1 MARESVE
8 DRIHR
13 YLLDRA
19 EPVAPSE
26 LARVFLNSPAVPDA
40 IAEKVLTPLLGKDPR
55 FTRDEAGR
63 WRAESP
69 PPSGPAAAYTVV
81 ELLFAPGAAGPIPLE
96 VGVVRLA
103 GDRLE
108 EARSTLLRPAG
119 RLAPGV
125 RLAEGIE
132 RGALA
137 GAPDLE
143 RVVARLAAFARGSTL
158 ASYRRSPF
166 HVRVCGADPASPL
179 EYVSIARLA
188 RRLGLIPA
196 RASLETC
203 AAALEVTMPSEARA
217 GERAAASAEMLRRL
231 LARIEETRGPRVSA
245 EDILSPQ
252 PVEVDFSRYD
262 FDARFL
268 DALPPQ
274 PGIYIFR
281 DANGRPV
288 YVGKAKNLRARVASY
303 FRRSVRVAP
312 RVQAVRERA
321 VSLEVEAVGSE
332 LEALLLEHRT
342 IAELRPQLNRQ
353 ADVHPRPAPPLDA
366 DQILILPS
374 RDCGCV
380 ELFLLRKGAPP
391 RQVRVARNAPETA
404 RSAIEAAYY
413 RPPAG
418 PPGDASDELA
428 IVQSWMAENRDA
440 VNAVPLDQARD
451 LDDLM
456 RILTDHLRHDT
467 PGERTYHV

>member
-26 LARVFLNSPAVPDA
+26 LVRVFLNSPAVPDA
-40 IAEKVLTPLLGKDPR
+40 LAEKVLTPLLGKDPR
-55 FTRDEAGR
+55 FARDEAGR

-69 PPSGPAAAYTVV
+69 AARAPVAAYTVV
-81 ELLFAPGAAGPIPLE
+81 ELLFAPGVAGPLPLE
-96 VGVVRLA
+96 VGVVRLV

-108 EARSTLLRPAG
+108 EPRSTLVRPQG
-119 RLAPGV
+119 RLVPGV
-125 RLAEGIE
+125 RLPEGIE
-132 RGALA
+132 RASLA
-137 GAPDLE
+137 RAPDIE
-143 RVVARLAAFARGSTL
+143 RVVRRLAAFARGSTL
-158 ASYRRSPF
+158 ASHRRSPF
-166 HVRVCGADPASPL
+166 HLRVCASEPASPL
-179 EYVSIARLA
+179 AYVSIARLA
-188 RRLGLIPA
+188 SRVGLVPA
-196 RASLETC
+196 RAPFEAC

-231 LARIEETRGPRVSA
+231 LSRIEEARGPRVSV

-268 DALPPQ
+268 DALPSQ
-274 PGIYIFR
+274 PGIYLFR

-303 FRRSVRVAP
+303 FQRSVRVAP

-321 VSLEVEAVGSE
+321 VSLEVEPVGSE

-342 IAELRPQLNRQ
+342 IAELQPELNRQ
-353 ADVHPRPAPPLDA
+353 TDVHPRPAPPLDA

-374 RDCGCV
+374 RDCGCA
-380 ELFLLRKGAPP
+380 ELFLLRKGAAP
-391 RQVRVARNAPETA
+391 RQVRVPRADPETA

-413 RPPAG
+413 RASAEPSC
-418 PPGDASDELA
+418 DALEELA
-428 IVQSWMAENRDA
+428 IVQSWIAENRDA
-440 VNAVPLDQARD
+440 VNAVSVDQARD

-456 RILTDHLRHDT
+456 RILTDHLQDDT
-467 PGERTYHV
+467 PGERTYRV